1 MNKKL
6 IRLTESDLHRI
17 VKESVNRVLREGGG
31 DNAYLQ
37 ENIQQAIFS
46 LSAVASVL
54 QKESESHVYGGD
66 SEMIPNGNSHFEYN
80 KVYELC
86 LKTIKALQSIQQ

>member
-17 VKESVNRVLREGGG
+17 VKQSVNKVLKERIG

-37 ENIQQAIFS
+37 QNIQQAIFS
-46 LSAVASVL
+46 LSAVSSAL

-66 SEMIPNGNSHFEYN
+66 SEMIPNGNAHFEYY
-80 KVYELC
+80 KIYELC
-86 LKTIKALQSIQQ
+86 LKTIKDLQSIQ